1 MAYTTQEAREQILDD
16 LRFAIEEITLASE
29 CLGLAYEL
37 VHGAS
42 ADRLEEDLF
51 MPVQSAL
58 GKAKR
63 TQSGFAGRVGL
74 TAPEPEAVE
83 AGVSSQGPRLLVDRA
98 AEACGEAAR
107 AIAELQDSMKPIEAG
122 DAELRSG
129 LAEVRDL
136 VEAMPGRTREF
147 VRVLGR

>member
-1 MAYTTQEAREQILDD
+1 VAYTTQEAREQILDD
-16 LRFAIEEITLASE
+16 LGYAIEEITLASD

-37 VHGAS
+37 VHGGS

-51 MPVQSAL
+51 RPVQSAL

-63 TQSGFAGRVGL
+63 TQSGFATRVGMAVPAL
-74 TAPEPEAVE
+74 EAVE
-83 AGVSSQGPRLLVDRA
+83 AGVSSQGARALVDRA
-98 AEACGEAAR
+98 GAASAEASR
-107 AIAELQDSMKPIEAG
+107 AIAELQDSMLPIEAG
-122 DAELRSG
+122 DAELRAG

-136 VEAMPGRTREF
+136 VDGMSARTREF